1 MEPETSFLT
10 LAEAESLGIEHDP
23 PSRLACQYCG
33 KEREPLGVKG
43 PNGKV
48 RWVTFAACG
57 CAGEAEE
64 EARRDKAEKAK
75 READAVKK
83 LLRAGVPMRFIA
95 SEIRRPESLRF
106 IESLGERTGR
116 GLYLYGGVGAGKTS
130 EASAIVKT
138 VIRSGRKAIL
148 TTTLSM
154 LNEISKGYGDSE
166 GKDISHFI
174 RTDLLVLD
182 DVGKENANSWA
193 ATTVFEV
200 VNGRYER
207 MLPTIYTSQYSFPEL
222 EKRMSRSGERESA
235 QAVLSRIVQTSTL
248 VDLGH
253 IDRRRSR

>member
-10 LAEAESLGIEHDP
+10 SAEAESLVIERET
-23 PSRLACQYCG
+23 PSKLTYQYCG

-57 CAGEAEE
+57 CVGEAEE
-64 EARRDKAEKAK
+64 EARRDKAEKAR

-95 SEIRRPESLRF
+95 SEIRRPESLKF
-106 IESLGERTGR
+106 IESLSERTGR

-130 EASAIVKT
+130 EASAIVKA
-138 VIRSGRKAIL
+138 VIRSGRKAVL

-193 ATTVFEV
+193 ATTMFEV

-207 MLPTIYTSQYSFPEL
+207 MLPTIYTSQYSFSEL
-222 EKRMSRSGERESA
+222 ERRMSRSGERESA

-248 VDLGH
+248 VDLGRT
-253 IDRRRSR
+253 DRRRSR

>member
-10 LAEAESLGIEHDP
+10 SAEAESLVIERET
-23 PSRLACQYCG
+23 PSKLTCQYCG

-57 CAGEAEE
+57 CVGEAEE
-64 EARRDKAEKAK
+64 EARRDKAEKAR

-95 SEIRRPESLRF
+95 SEIRRPESLKF
-106 IESLGERTGR
+106 IESLSERTGR

-130 EASAIVKT
+130 EASAIVKA
-138 VIRSGRKAIL
+138 VIRSGRKAVL

-193 ATTVFEV
+193 ATTMFEV

-207 MLPTIYTSQYSFPEL
+207 MLPTIYTSQYSFSEL
-222 EKRMSRSGERESA
+222 ERRMSRSGERESA

-248 VDLGH
+248 VDLGRT
-253 IDRRRSR
+253 DRRRSR

>member
-10 LAEAESLGIEHDP
+10 PAEAESLGMEHEP
-23 PSRLACQYCG
+23 PSKLTCQYCG

-48 RWVTFAACG
+48 RWVTFAAYG
-57 CAGEAEE
+57 CVGEAEE

-95 SEIRRPESLRF
+95 PEIRRPESLKF
-106 IESLGERTGR
+106 IESLSERTGR

-130 EASAIVKT
+130 EASAIVKA
-138 VIRSGRKAIL
+138 VIRSGRKAVL
-148 TTTLSM
+148 TTALSM

-166 GKDISHFI
+166 GKDASHFI

-193 ATTVFEV
+193 ATTMFEV
-200 VNGRYER
+200 VNGRYEW
-207 MLPTIYTSQYSFPEL
+207 MLPTIYTSQYSFSEL
-222 EKRMSRSGERESA
+222 ERRMSRSGERETA

-248 VDLGH
+248 VDLGRT
-253 IDRRRSR
+253 DRRRSR

>member
-57 CAGEAEE
+57 CAGEAKE
-64 EARRDKAEKAK
+64 EARHDKAEKAK

-130 EASAIVKT
+130 EASAIVTT
-138 VIRSGRKAIL
+138 VIRSGRKAVL

-166 GKDISHFI
+166 GKDTSHFI
-174 RTDLLVLD
+174 RAT
-182 DVGKENANSWA
+182 SWCS
-193 ATTVFEV
+193 TTSA
-200 VNGRYER
+200 RKT
-207 MLPTIYTSQYSFPEL
+207 PTPGPP
-222 EKRMSRSGERESA
+222 RPCSRS
-235 QAVLSRIVQTSTL
+235 ST
-248 VDLGH
+248 DAMSGCSQPSTPPSTRFRSWKSGCRAPAKGKA
-253 IDRRRSR
+253 RRRCCRG

>member
-1 MEPETSFLT
+1 MPVLRKRARAPRGEGSERKS
-10 LAEAESLGIEHDP
+10 ALGHVRRMRVRRR
-23 PSRLACQYCG
+23 SRRRGQ
-33 KEREPLGVKG
+33 
-43 PNGKV
+43 
-48 RWVTFAACG
+48 
-57 CAGEAEE
+57 
-64 EARRDKAEKAK
+64 ARQSQKAK

-138 VIRSGRKAIL
+138 VIRSGRKAVL
-148 TTTLSM
+148 MTTLSM

-193 ATTVFEV
+193 ATTMFEV

-207 MLPTIYTSQYSFPEL
+207 MLPTICTSQYSFPEL

>member
-10 LAEAESLGIEHDP
+10 SAEAESLVIERET
-23 PSRLACQYCG
+23 PSKLTCQYCG

-57 CAGEAEE
+57 CVGEAEE
-64 EARRDKAEKAK
+64 EARRDKAEKAR

-106 IESLGERTGR
+106 IESLSERTGR

-130 EASAIVKT
+130 EASVIVKA
-138 VIRSGRKAIL
+138 VIRSGRKAVL
-148 TTTLSM
+148 PTTLSM
-154 LNEISKGYGDSE
+154 LNELSKGYGDSE

-193 ATTVFEV
+193 ATTMFEV

-207 MLPTIYTSQYSFPEL
+207 MLPTIYTSQYSFSEL
-222 EKRMSRSGERESA
+222 ERRMSRSGERESA

-248 VDLGH
+248 VDLGRT
-253 IDRRRSR
+253 DRRRSR

>member
-10 LAEAESLGIEHDP
+10 PAEAESLVIEHET
-23 PSRLACQYCG
+23 PSKLTCQYCG

-57 CAGEAEE
+57 CVGEAEE
-64 EARRDKAEKAK
+64 EARRDKAEKAR

-95 SEIRRPESLRF
+95 SEIRRPESLKF
-106 IESLGERTGR
+106 IESLSERTDR

-130 EASAIVKT
+130 EASAIVKA
-138 VIRSGRKAIL
+138 VIRSGRKAVL

-193 ATTVFEV
+193 ATTMFEV

-207 MLPTIYTSQYSFPEL
+207 MLPTIYTSQYSFSEL
-222 EKRMSRSGERESA
+222 ESRMSRSGERESA

-248 VDLGH
+248 VDLGRT
-253 IDRRRSR
+253 DRRRSR